1 MITLVFLVCSPFNGE
16 CYSATS
22 TVVYPT
28 EAACTQDA
36 ADILN
41 RNYKLQEEGKV
52 PPEKAIYRCIEWG
65 DPA

>member
-1 MITLVFLVCSPFNGE
+1 MITLVFLVCSPISGE

-36 ADILN
+36 VVILA
-41 RNYKLQEEGKV
+41 RNYKLQEEGKRL
-52 PPEKAIYRCIEWG
+52 PEKAIYRCINWG
-65 DPA
+65 EPA

>member
-22 TVVYPT
+22 EVVYTT

-36 ADILN
+36 ADILG
-41 RNYKLQEEGKV
+41 RNLKLQEEGKV
-52 PPEKAIYRCIEWG
+52 APEIAIYRCIEWG